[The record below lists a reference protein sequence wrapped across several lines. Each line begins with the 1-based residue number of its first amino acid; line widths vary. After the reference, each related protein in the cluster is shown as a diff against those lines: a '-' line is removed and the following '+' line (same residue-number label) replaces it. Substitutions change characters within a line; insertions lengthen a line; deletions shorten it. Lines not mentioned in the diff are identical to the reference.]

1 MIALLR
7 VFLFLTLGCVV
18 LQAKK
23 GASNRV
29 PLGQVRINNVQI
41 SQKNKLAGP
50 GGQLEKSERIE
61 AAKALLEKK
70 MEARERSEAKRK
82 AAVAEKK
89 RKDAELSRKVKSS
102 VLFRAIRLARS
113 ADVTKDE
120 DEDEE

>member
-1 MIALLR
+1 MTVQLRALLLL
-7 VFLFLTLGCVV
+7 VLLLGCV
-18 LQAKK
+18 QAKK

-41 SQKNKLAGP
+41 SQSNKLAGP
-50 GGQLEKSERIE
+50 GGQLERIERIE

-70 MEARERSEAKRK
+70 IEARERSESKRK

-102 VLFRAIRLARS
+102 VLFRAIRLARVG
-113 ADVTKDE
+113 DVTKDE
-120 DEDEE
+120 DE